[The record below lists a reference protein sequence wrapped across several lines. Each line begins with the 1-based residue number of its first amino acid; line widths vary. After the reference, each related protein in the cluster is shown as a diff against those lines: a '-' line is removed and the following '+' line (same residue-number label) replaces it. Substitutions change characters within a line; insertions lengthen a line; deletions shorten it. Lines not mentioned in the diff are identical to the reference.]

1 MMGIFHHGTCGFK
14 QWKWGFIKRAA
25 YHGGWS
31 GESIKKQFFLRYGNA
46 LHMKPQITT
55 VQNTTFSAEM
65 LSSSKNA
72 FFLFS
77 ILENKTCL
85 YSLYTMILMPA
96 LNSALYCCTDYHT
109 YIYIYYLTNLLD
121 LFTLVYVS
129 RKICIWYWTD
139 MSAISSCKVCIFW
152 NVFCILSCCSWVLF
166 KKEHVQIEHALL
178 QKIV

>member
-1 MMGIFHHGTCGFK
+1 MSGSNIIRERTTV
-14 QWKWGFIKRAA
+14 
-25 YHGGWS
+25 GG
-31 GESIKKQFFLRYGNA
+31 GVVKVLILQFFSRYGNG

-96 LNSALYCCTDYHT
+96 LNSALYCCTYYHM
-109 YIYIYYLTNLLD
+109 YIYVSYIYTHTIWQVYCF
-121 LFTLVYVS
+121 FTIVYVS

-139 MSAISSCKVCIFW
+139 MSAISSCEFCIFW
-152 NVFCILSCCSWVLF
+152 KVFCILSCCSWVLF
-166 KKEHVQIEHALL
+166 TKEHVQIEHAPL
-178 QKIV
+178 QKMV